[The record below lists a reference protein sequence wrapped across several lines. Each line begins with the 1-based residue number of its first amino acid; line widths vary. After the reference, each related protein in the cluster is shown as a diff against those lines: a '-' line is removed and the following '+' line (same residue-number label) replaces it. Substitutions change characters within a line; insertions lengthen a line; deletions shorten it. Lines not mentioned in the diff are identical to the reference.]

1 MADQPGRPYS
11 TKHVKSVNRWSPNPA
26 PVAPEMLPDYLFSEL
41 NRLGDIIFN
50 LDTFRLEATHREP
63 GGVGTE
69 LRKTKPRDGDMRY
82 ADGVDWNP
90 GSGGE
95 GFYAYYNNTWN
106 RLG

>member
-26 PVAPEMLPDYLFSEL
+26 PVSPELLPDYLFSEL

-63 GGVGTE
+63 AGVGTE

-95 GFYAYYNNTWN
+95 GLYAYYNNTWN